1 LTSFAVDNPD
11 VAARAL
17 NALLVYIFFMAMGFT
32 LVMPLVAVHF
42 VDNLGMAAATV
53 GLALGVRQLTQQGLA
68 MFGGGLADRFGARRV
83 VCAGV
88 LLRAVGFA
96 ALALADELP
105 LLFVAM
111 LLIALGGSL
120 FEPAYQSAIAALTTP
135 QNRARYFSLGNT
147 VSGVA
152 YTAGPL
158 LGVWLLRFDF
168 ALVCAAAA
176 GCFLVTFAI
185 ATTLP
190 RITTSSTPLAIRA
203 GLQLVRNERAFLLL
217 TLLLIGY
224 WFTAVQ
230 LNISFALLATQLTG
244 STDSVGVVF
253 ALNAGMTAA
262 LQYPLI
268 RWLERHFSTTR
279 ILVLGVIIMAIGA
292 GAIALVPSF
301 ALFLVCIAVFSLGTL
316 LARPTQQTL
325 IVAMA
330 NPQAVGTFIG
340 FSSLGLAVGGGLG
353 NVAGG
358 WLVDLADAWQ
368 WRPLPSLVFCAVA
381 MSTALGIH
389 LLTRHR
395 TEPGVK
401 LHGES
406 TT

>member
-1 LTSFAVDNPD
+1 
-11 VAARAL
+11 
-17 NALLVYIFFMAMGFT
+17 MATGFT

-53 GLALGVRQLTQQGLA
+53 GLALGVRQLIQQGLA
-68 MFGGGLADRFGARRV
+68 MFGGGLADRFGARRI

-96 ALALADELP
+96 VLALAADLW
-105 LLFVAM
+105 LLFVSM

-135 QNRARYFSLGNT
+135 QNRARYLSLGNT

-168 ALVCAAAA
+168 AMVCAAAA

-190 RITTSSTPLAIRA
+190 RVATTSTPVAIKEGFR
-203 GLQLVRNERAFLLL
+203 LVRSDRRFLLL
-217 TLLLIGY
+217 TLVLIGY

-244 STDSVGVVF
+244 SATSVGTIF
-253 ALNAGMTAA
+253 ALNAGMTVI

-268 RWLERHFSTTR
+268 RWLEPHLSTTR
-279 ILVLGVIIMAIGA
+279 ILVLGVVVMALGA
-292 GAIALVPSF
+292 GAIALATNF
-301 ALFLVCIAVFSLGTL
+301 TLFLVCIAIFSLGTL

-325 IVAMA
+325 MLSMA
-330 NPQAVGTFIG
+330 NTQAVGTFIG
-340 FSSLGLAVGGGLG
+340 FSALGLAIGGGLG

-358 WLVDLADAWQ
+358 WLIDLANAWQ
-368 WRPLPSLVFCAVA
+368 WRALPSLVFCAT
-381 MSTALGIH
+381 SLLTALGIH
-389 LLTRHR
+389 LLTRPR
-395 TEPGVK
+395 VEPSSK

-406 TT
+406 IT